1 MKELKYIALIPAYE
15 PDEELKNVV
24 GDLKKYGFI
33 VVIVDDGSGKD
44 YEKYLDVPA
53 DKIISYETNMGK
65 GYALKTGYRY
75 IKENYNNYIVV
86 NVDCDGQHKADD
98 AYKLCEYVK
107 DNPNILVIGKRLRK
121 KNVPI
126 RSKIGNAIT
135 RFIFFTVTLR
145 HIYDTQSGLRAF
157 SESLMDYMMNIKGNR
172 FEYEMNVLL
181 YLNKNHIK
189 HKEIEIK
196 TIYINNNRG
205 SHFKVFRDSF
215 RIYKQIIKFTT
226 KEIILFIILIMLV
239 ISLIN
244 IL

>member
-1 MKELKYIALIPAYE
+1 MNYKYIALVPSYK
-15 PDEELKNVV
+15 PDEVLKSVV
-24 GDLKKYGFI
+24 SDLKSYGFI
-33 VVIVDDGSGKD
+33 VVVVDDGSGNEYK
-44 YEKYLDVPA
+44 KYLDVGA
-53 DKIISYETNMGK
+53 DKVISYETNMGK
-65 GYALKTGYRY
+65 GYALKTGFKY

-107 DNPNILVIGKRLRK
+107 DNPNTLVIGKRLRK

-157 SESLMDYMMNIKGNR
+157 SESLMDYMLSIKGNG
-172 FEYEMNVLL
+172 FEYEMNMLL

-215 RIYKQIIKFTT
+215 RIYKQIIKFRI
-226 KEIILFIILIMLV
+226 KEIILFIILIILV
-239 ISLIN
+239 VLLIN
-244 IL
+244 IYS

>member
-86 NVDCDGQHKADD
+86 SVDCDGQHKADD

-107 DNPNILVIGKRLRK
+107 DNPNTLVIGKRPRK
-121 KNVPI
+121 KNVPL
-126 RSKIGNAIT
+126 RSKLGNAIT
-135 RFIFFTVTLR
+135 RFIFFTATLR

-157 SESLMDYMMNIKGNR
+157 SNNLMDDMLSISGNR

-196 TIYINNNRG
+196 TIYIDNNRK
-205 SHFKVFRDSF
+205 SHFKTIRDSY
-215 RIYKQIIKFTT
+215 RIYKQIFKF
-226 KEIILFIILIMLV
+226 KWKSIV
-239 ISLIN
+239 ISLLIIGL
-244 IL
+244 ILFLILR

>member
-1 MKELKYIALIPAYE
+1 MNYKYIALVPAYK
-15 PDEELKNVV
+15 PDETLKSVV

-33 VVIVDDGSGKD
+33 VIVVDDGSGSEYK
-44 YEKYLDVPA
+44 KYLDVGT
-53 DKIISYETNMGK
+53 DKVISYENNMGE
-65 GYALKTGYRY
+65 GYAFKTGFKY

-86 NVDCDGQHKADD
+86 DVDCDGQHKADD

-107 DNPNILVIGKRLRK
+107 DNPDTLVIGKRLRK
-121 KNVPI
+121 NNVPI

-135 RFIFFTVTLR
+135 RFIFFIVTLR

-157 SESLMDYMMNIKGNR
+157 SDSLMDYMINISGNR

-181 YLNKNHIK
+181 NLNRNHIK

-215 RIYKQIIKFTT
+215 RIYKQIVKFRI
-226 KEIILFIILIMLV
+226 KEIVLFLILIILIIILV
-239 ISLIN
+239 KKS
-244 IL
+244 